1 VVYNQST
8 AVTNNIY
15 AIPPL
20 KNYQTHYT
28 STKDA
33 RRLTKALSDRD
44 STFHNV
50 QLYFTWHFL

>member
-1 VVYNQST
+1 VYNQSA

-15 AIPPL
+15 ASPPL
-20 KNYQTHYT
+20 KNYRTRHT

-44 STFHNV
+44 STFHHEYNG
-50 QLYFTWHFL
+50 QLYFA